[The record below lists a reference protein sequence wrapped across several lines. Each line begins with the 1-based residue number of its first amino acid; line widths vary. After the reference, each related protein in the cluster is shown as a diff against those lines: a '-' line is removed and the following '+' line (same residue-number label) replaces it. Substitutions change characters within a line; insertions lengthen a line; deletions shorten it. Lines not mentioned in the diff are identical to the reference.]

1 MSSQEFIKS
10 HYLSLYECFVANV
23 QESLLDVLD
32 QNVDMT
38 KEQKEKTIK
47 MFKPQLVSNF
57 NSYNQSKRIIDKKL
71 RDHMESDID
80 LELAKLSY
88 SSLKNYD
95 NIFDLLKRA
104 KHTEHSSDDSECDN
118 SNNECYPDSLGV
130 LNLYNGCHN
139 NDSDDENNN
148 DSSCDDGNNN
158 CGNGNNN
165 ESLEN
170 CDNESLNGDDRQVLR
185 KLNNSSNY
193 SMAPENTSQRHETDD
208 INFSSFLQK
217 FSLGNSLIS
226 NDQPNNSDNDTDEGN
241 SDSNQEAELLQ
252 VMNLKEI
259 KDIAQSKGIPFKYKN
274 NKSKSKQALINEII
288 SK

>member
-10 HYLSLYECFVANV
+10 HYLSLYESFITNI
-23 QESLLDVLD
+23 QESLLDVLE

-38 KEQKEKTIK
+38 KGQKEKTIK

-71 RDHMESDID
+71 RDYMECDID
-80 LELAKLSY
+80 LEFAKLSY

-95 NIFDLLKRA
+95 NIFDLIEKA

-118 SNNECYPDSLGV
+118 SNDECYSSSLGV
-130 LNLYNGCHN
+130 LNLYNDCHN
-139 NDSDDENNN
+139 DDSDNENNNN
-148 DSSCDDGNNN
+148 DSSCDDGDNN
-158 CGNGNNN
+158 CGDDNCND
-165 ESLEN
+165 N
-170 CDNESLNGDDRQVLR
+170 CDNESLDGDGSRQVLR
-185 KLNNSSNY
+185 TLNHSSNY
-193 SMAPENTSQRHETDD
+193 SMSPGDTTQTHEPEDNH
-208 INFSSFLQK
+208 FSSFLKK

-226 NDQPNNSDNDTDEGN
+226 NDQPNNSDNDTDDDN
-241 SDSNQEAELLQ
+241 TDNNQEGEILQ

-259 KDIAQSKGIPFKYKN
+259 KDIAESKGISFKYKN

-288 SK
+288 SN

>member
-95 NIFDLLKRA
+95 NIFDLLERA

-139 NDSDDENNN
+139 NDSDNYNGNN
-148 DSSCDDGNNN
+148 DSDNGEYNGEDIGDAN
-158 CGNGNNN
+158 CEDNG
-165 ESLEN
+165 
-170 CDNESLNGDDRQVLR
+170 DNESLDGDDGQLLR

-193 SMAPENTSQRHETDD
+193 SMAPENTSQRHESED

-226 NDQPNNSDNDTDEGN
+226 NGQPNNSDNDTDEDN